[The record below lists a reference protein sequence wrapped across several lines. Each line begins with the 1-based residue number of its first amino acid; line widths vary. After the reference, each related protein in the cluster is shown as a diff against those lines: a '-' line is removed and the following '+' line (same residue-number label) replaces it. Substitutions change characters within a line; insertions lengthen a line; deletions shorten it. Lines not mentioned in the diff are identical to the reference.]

1 MLLVKGFKNELYIA
15 KIATGTISFRFQVP
29 TNNFHVAELY
39 PYWKFWVPLHTAN
52 ILFFAIIIKFAHT
65 SSDYLKLYRLLN

>member
-1 MLLVKGFKNELYIA
+1 
-15 KIATGTISFRFQVP
+15 VP

-39 PYWKFWVPLHTAN
+39 PHLKILIPLHIVN